1 MHFEK
6 SKKGQPKGATTT
18 GYTYLTSEEKQ
29 AYHSDALRDRW
40 RNTLAVR
47 EKPKAPPKTVKNK
60 STSKFLEADLS
71 SSGKWGENQ

>member
-1 MHFEK
+1 MPFEKK

-29 AYHSDALRDRW
+29 ANHSDALRDRW

-47 EKPKAPPKTVKNK
+47 EKPKAPPK
-60 STSKFLEADLS
+60 STCKFLEAGLS
-71 SSGKWGENQ
+71 SSGKWVENQ